1 MKKLLTVA
9 MGAILLCGV
18 AGCGPKYDK
27 TVLAFAGDDA
37 GKTFHVAGGWGGVD
51 GVWAPKDET
60 KMTATSV
67 AEVAKLDKALAK
79 KLSQKTNLKYLYVG
93 EVDLSGE
100 CTWKAKALVN
110 GEVKEFDANHTVKA
124 IRAKYDE
131 ADKAYIV
138 DQWVTDPHTAHAEAL
153 TDNLFIPTWQEAADE
168 KGFEWSQN
176 PVCTDEGNA
185 KYTLVVAQYDAVS
198 SPEVCGFGLGLV
210 KKA

>member
-1 MKKLLTVA
+1 
-9 MGAILLCGV
+9 
-18 AGCGPKYDK
+18 
-27 TVLAFAGDDA
+27 
-37 GKTFHVAGGWGGVD
+37 
-51 GVWAPKDET
+51 
-60 KMTATSV
+60 MTATSV
-67 AEVAKLDKALAK
+67 AEVAKLDKKLAK
-79 KLSQKTNLKYLYVG
+79 KLSQKSNLKYLYMG
-93 EVDLSGE
+93 EVELAGE

-131 ADKAYIV
+131 TDKAYIV
-138 DQWVTDPHTAHAEAL
+138 DQWVPDPHTAHAESL

-185 KYTLVVAQYDAVS
+185 KYTLIVAQYDAVS
-198 SPEVCGFGLGLV
+198 SETVCGFGLGLV